1 MKTKKMQNVTWWIMG
16 VLILGLSV
24 ALVSCDSDSDSSVT
38 SSQVSVTDLISFSA
52 QNEDGVA
59 SGKLYGAYYSAGDGS
74 FRISI
79 LQAGDYRVSY
89 TTSLGTFYLVVRV
102 NNSAVM
108 ALGLTKLEDGLYDE
122 LSSVCIAS
130 GTAELPDDVQ
140 ESGPV
145 TYYPE
150 GGVATSPS
158 VFTSDGSSAVCLIQ
172 SGAVVESN
180 TVALLPALEGSSS
193 GSGGG
198 TTTVSGTLVIAASAT
213 NAALT
218 VTGCGGTISGS
229 GTSSVTVTNPS
240 GTCSITLDKSSGG
253 GTENVIIATT
263 LNGSPVDSKTCNN
276 VTTNTTSMA
285 MGAVNADGT
294 GASGLACPC
303 EHDIYIN
310 ASGGTGVDLYYWN
323 ASAWDSGTALPVN
336 ATYQASGA
344 APNGQHGFQFFNGSG
359 SPSATVSVGDPNHA
373 CQTQT
378 YSCTIGQYFGKV
390 TFAGGVA
397 GTLNPNCETTAP

>member
-79 LQAGDYRVSY
+79 LQTGDYRVSY
-89 TTSLGTFYLVVRV
+89 TTGLGTFYLVVRV

-108 ALGLTKLEDGLYDE
+108 DLGLTKLEDGSYDK

-130 GTAELPDDVQ
+130 GTAELPDEVQ

-158 VFTSDGSSAVCLIQ
+158 IFTSNGNSVICVIQ
-172 SGAVVESN
+172 NGAVVESD
-180 TVALLPALEGSSS
+180 TVALLPAPSGSSS
-193 GSGGG
+193 SSGTGTGTG
-198 TTTVSGTLVIAASAT
+198 TTPTDPTYTFHASIWWVEGQDVDLWTTDGVSGQETPKT
-213 NAALT
+213 D
-218 VTGCGGTISGS
+218 GGS
-229 GTSSVTVTNPS
+229 
-240 GTCSITLDKSSGG
+240 
-253 GTENVIIATT
+253 
-263 LNGSPVDSKTCNN
+263 
-276 VTTNTTSMA
+276 
-285 MGAVNADGT
+285 
-294 GASGLACPC
+294 
-303 EHDIYIN
+303 DIY
-310 ASGGTGVDLYYWN
+310 SYMT
-323 ASAWDSGTALPVN
+323 
-336 ATYQASGA
+336 
-344 APNGQHGFQFFNGSG
+344 F
-359 SPSATVSVGDPNHA
+359 
-373 CQTQT
+373 QT
-378 YSCTIGQYFGKV
+378 YSYNESTDQQDCGTTQYATCRTQSPAERFDGTIAPGDYGPYVIGFTINTGSVVTAVSAPTVCVTTSSGSTQYQCQETMSAGDSRDIVQLTFTASGISV
-390 TFAGGVA
+390 TPNPGASCGAGNFVQTSVGSC
-397 GTLNPNCETTAP
+397 P